1 VSGVAGKLIV
11 LEGVDGAGTTTQAL
25 RLVQHFGAHLT
36 REPSDGPIGKELRA
50 ILRGERGAVDESAV
64 ALLFAADRLDH
75 WHREIAPALKNGPV
89 ITDRYVLS
97 SLVYQAPVGATFVA
111 AINARAPAPHL
122 TILLDVDVAVAEKRR
137 LSRGG
142 PVERY
147 DDRATQ
153 ERLADAYREAARAHG
168 AVIVDGNRDPD
179 AVFADLVPLVQ
190 SCLARP

>member
-1 VSGVAGKLIV
+1 VKLIV
-11 LEGVDGAGTTTQAL
+11 LEGVDGAGTTTQAQ
-25 RLVQHFGAHLT
+25 RLARHFAAHLT
-36 REPSDGPIGKELRA
+36 REPSDGPLGRELRA
-50 ILRGERGAVDESAV
+50 ILRGERGVVDESAV

-75 WHREIAPALKNGPV
+75 WHREIAPALQKGPV
-89 ITDRYVLS
+89 ISDRYVLS
-97 SLVYQAPVGATFVA
+97 SLVYQAPVGEAFVA

-122 TILLDVDVAVAEKRR
+122 TILLDVEVAVAEKRR

-153 ERLADAYREAARAHG
+153 ERLAGAYREAARAHG

-190 SCLARP
+190 SCLDQR